1 MRRSEN
7 VKRQGMR
14 IAFSCRTVRTKTAR
28 PRLPAC
34 RPFPAPRRRVQALTA
49 APSTLS
55 AAAPAMVRHRPPLAR
70 KPPRPAPSATAKMME
85 APIAPITPPARLVS
99 RCARARAAPIT
110 LVSAAMWVIPS
121 MNRMA
126 MSVV

>member
-14 IAFSCRTVRTKTAR
+14 IAFSCRTVRD
-28 PRLPAC
+28 
-34 RPFPAPRRRVQALTA
+34 QNGE
-49 APSTLS
+49 
-55 AAAPAMVRHRPPLAR
+55 AAPAGLPAVPGAAAQGPGADRRTQHAERRRPGDGAPQAALGEKA
-70 KPPRPAPSATAKMME
+70 AQTCPSATAKMME